1 MYDKSSSSSSSCFQ
15 TLFDAALRDY
25 EKQTGTTLA
34 KHPLTHQLQDCHS
47 VESVMAVLEDQARA
61 LRGSGGSDSG
71 VMKPLKSAVSVL
83 HALST
88 TLGEAIGLVRR
99 KSKTGV
105 GHL

>member
-1 MYDKSSSSSSSCFQ
+1 MYDKSSSSCFQ
-15 TLFDAALRDY
+15 TLFEAALRDY

-47 VESVMAVLEDQARA
+47 VESVMVVLEDQARA
-61 LRGSGGSDSG
+61 LRGSGGSDSR

-88 TLGEAIGLVRR
+88 TTLGEAIGLVRR
-99 KSKTGV
+99 TSKMGV
-105 GHL
+105 GHR